1 MNSSKKIKSI
11 SMLVLLT
18 FLFSFLPHMPVMAE
32 VKNNNAKANEK
43 TLVKNESEAFAV
55 VVGDFLQ
62 VNGNGSDWDPT
73 NMKDQL

>member
-11 SMLVLLT
+11 SMLVLFT

-32 VKNNNAKANEK
+32 VENNNTKVNEK

-55 VVGDFLQ
+55 VVGDFYKLMVTIPIGIQ
-62 VNGNGSDWDPT
+62 
-73 NMKDQL
+73 KI